1 MCIRDSPKTPEW
13 NVGAIMQCMLLV
25 ITNIIAIVSIH
36 KLNSRSSMRTS
47 KRLENQLMPIMQSR
61 YAVDYKAPLRNNSR
75 TAVAPARINYI
86 LNARSS
92 NCYAKSQTNS
102 LYLPSA
108 SNAKTFYD
116 KQGSTHS
123 KLPPNR
129 TFVSQLTDKLK
140 RAPAAKPERNA
151 SSIRSSVLS
160 QAHRGEQSG
169 NKGSASGEVSEVQRG
184 KVGLRNLGNTCYMN
198 AALQN
203 VIHTPLL
210 VAEVINGNNTVAVKR
225 ESCSEELFRLIKA
238 FTENKLGNAAA
249 KPSELKLY
257 VGMKY
262 PQFSGYTQEDSIEFL
277 HELLELLNAEFNRVT
292 KKIPYRMLEQ
302 TSESVSRQVF
312 AFGVV

>member
-1 MCIRDSPKTPEW
+1 
-13 NVGAIMQCMLLV
+13 MLSA

-47 KRLENQLMPIMQSR
+47 KRLESQLLPLMQSK
-61 YAVDYKAPLRNNSR
+61 YAVDCKGPVRNNSR

-92 NCYAKSQTNS
+92 NSYAKSQTNS
-102 LYLPSA
+102 LYLPTA
-108 SNAKTFYD
+108 PTAKTFYD
-116 KQGSTHS
+116 KQGNAQL
-123 KLPPNR
+123 KFPPNK
-129 TFVSQLTDKLK
+129 TFASQLADKLK
-140 RAPAAKPERNA
+140 RAPGTKAERNA

-160 QAHRGEQSG
+160 QAHRDEQSG
-169 NKGSASGEVSEVQRG
+169 NRGSASREASEVQRG

-210 VAEVINGNNTVAVKR
+210 VAEVVNGNNAVIKR

-257 VGMKY
+257 MGMKY

-292 KKIPYRMLEQ
+292 KKVPYQMLEQ
-302 TSESVSRQVF
+302 TSESISRQVLVS
-312 AFGVV
+312 GVV